1 MNREEARQAINSQ
14 PLTNFIHLEKS
25 RSGMYCCPVCGS
37 GTGPRKSGALKLYPD
52 NRVCCYSSGC
62 QLGDK
67 GQDTLGALR
76 IIWNCSET
84 EAFERAGIDMDAAPR
99 PVKRMD
105 RSEKERTDY
114 SAFYATAHQ
123 TLKSSPEALEY
134 LHRRGITDETI
145 DHFNLGYQPSWS
157 HPKDGRHHT
166 KRIIIPRS
174 RWTYTARAIDETE
187 PDYSDAYKK
196 QVAGSQ
202 KDNFN
207 FEAIASAP
215 VVVVVEGELDAAS
228 IQQATG
234 TVAVGLGSVGNTK
247 SFAERARR
255 TAPEAVYIV
264 SLDNDEPK
272 VNEKTGEVKHP
283 GQDAQEE
290 LLQLLTEYGLA
301 CIGVDGAE
309 LYGEC
314 KDANELLV
322 TDPGRLQNVLMGY
335 VARAEELKLSEDT
348 DRAIER
354 AKRTGMGMMMD
365 FMQKVQSRD
374 YEPMPTGIHG
384 IDNALSGG
392 LIRKTLVLLGA
403 APGAG
408 KTCLAQ
414 QIFETLAASGQ
425 SVLFVNLEMSREQ
438 LLARSLSRVCQHDG
452 HDVSPLDI
460 LRGYQWTPEQSD
472 AITTAAME
480 YVDTVGENF
489 VYNPDGTTAEL
500 DAILAVMEDEA
511 IRLKAEGRRAPLV
524 VLDYLQ
530 LVQGG
535 DREDDVATMK
545 RAIKSFKD
553 YAIRNDTVVFAI
565 HATNREAN
573 KSGQVNQWSGR
584 DTSAIEYSG
593 DLMLALTY
601 TGIEEGW
608 KVDGDGQII
617 TNASDPDEEGMLVTL
632 HLIERLR
639 KEAYRKGLKTP
650 EVCKLM
656 TLKVLKN
663 RFGENSRSTELY
675 FDGEHATFTEI
686 DRHHDY
692 Y

>member
-37 GTGPRKSGALKLYPD
+37 GTGPRKSGALKLYGD

-76 IIWNCSET
+76 IIWNCG
-84 EAFERAGIDMDAAPR
+84 EAEVFERAGIDMGAAPR
-99 PVKRMD
+99 PVEPVT
-105 RSEKERTDY
+105 RSEKTRTDY
-114 SAFYATAHQ
+114 SDFYTEAHQ
-123 TLKSSPEALEY
+123 ALKSSPEALAY
-134 LHRRGITDETI
+134 LHARGITDETI

-157 HPKDGRHHT
+157 HPSTSGRYRT

-202 KDNFN
+202 KDIFN
-207 FEAIASAP
+207 LEATAGAP

-228 IQQATG
+228 VQQATG
-234 TVAVGLGSVGNTK
+234 TVAVGLGSVSNVP
-247 SFAERARR
+247 SFVDKARR

-264 SLDNDEPK
+264 ALDNDKPK
-272 VNEKTGEVKHP
+272 ADGKNP
-283 GQDAQEE
+283 GQDAQEH
-290 LLQLLTEYGLA
+290 LLQILTECGLA

-322 TDPGRLQNVLMGY
+322 HDPARLQRVLMGY
-335 VARAEELKLSEDT
+335 VAQAEGLKASRDN
-348 DRAIER
+348 DRLWER
-354 AKRTGMGMMMD
+354 AKRTGTGMMLD
-365 FMQKVQSRD
+365 FMHKVQSRD
-374 YEPMPTGIHG
+374 YEPMPTGIRD
-384 IDNALSGG
+384 IDRALSGG

-403 APGAG
+403 APGTG
-408 KTCLAQ
+408 KTCLSQ
-414 QIFETLAASGQ
+414 QMFETLAASGQ
-425 SVLFVNLEMSREQ
+425 NVLFINLEMSRDQ
-438 LLARSLSRVCQHDG
+438 LLARSLSRVCHHNG
-452 HDVSPLDI
+452 HDIAPLEI
-460 LRGYQWTPEQSD
+460 LRGYAWTEAQTD
-472 AITTAAME
+472 AISTAAIE
-480 YVDTVGENF
+480 YVETVGENF

-500 DAILAVMEDEA
+500 DSILAVMEDEA
-511 IRLKAEGRRAPLV
+511 TRLEAEGKRAPLCV
-524 VLDYLQ
+524 IDYLQ
-530 LVQGG
+530 LVQGAE
-535 DREDDVATMK
+535 REDDVSTMK
-545 RAIKSFKD
+545 RAIKSLKD
-553 YAIRNDTVVFAI
+553 YAINHDTVVFAI

-601 TGIEEGW
+601 TAIEENET
-608 KVDGDGQII
+608 IE
-617 TNASDPDEEGMLVTL
+617 DEEGDKLLVNL
-632 HLIERLR
+632 GVIERLR
-639 KEAYRKGLKTP
+639 KEAYQKGQQVP
-650 EVCKLM
+650 DICNRM

-663 RFGENSRSTELY
+663 RFGENSRSAELY
-675 FDGEHATFTEI
+675 FDGEHATFIQI
-686 DRHHDY
+686 DRNHDAW
-692 Y
+692 

>member
-14 PLTNFIHLEKS
+14 PLTNFIELEKS

-37 GTGPRKSGALKLYPD
+37 GKGPNKSGALKLYPD

-62 QLGDK
+62 QLGDR

-76 IIWNCSET
+76 IIWNCSES
-84 EAFERAGIDMDAAPR
+84 EVFQRAGIDMDSAPR
-99 PVKRMD
+99 ATRPKGEP
-105 RSEKERTDY
+105 EKVRTDY
-114 SAFYATAHQ
+114 SDFYATAHEA
-123 TLKSSPEALEY
+123 LKSSPEALEY
-134 LHRRGITDETI
+134 LHRRGITDETM
-145 DHFNLGYQPSWS
+145 DHFTIGYQPSWS

-202 KDNFN
+202 KDTFN
-207 FEAIASAP
+207 FEAVASAP
-215 VVVVVEGELDAAS
+215 VVIVVEGELDAAS
-228 IQQATG
+228 VQQATG
-234 TVAVGLGSVGNTK
+234 TVAVGLGSVSNVS
-247 SFAERARR
+247 SFAEKARR

-264 SLDNDEPK
+264 ALDNDKPK
-272 VNEKTGEVKHP
+272 VNEKTGEIRNP
-283 GQDAQEE
+283 GQDSQGE
-290 LLQLLTEYGLA
+290 LLRLLMECGLA

-322 TDPGRLQNVLMGY
+322 RDPDRLRNVLMGY
-335 VARAEELKLSEDT
+335 VAKAEGLKASADED
-348 DRAIER
+348 RLWER
-354 AKRTGMGMMMD
+354 ARRTGTGMMID
-365 FMQKVQSRD
+365 FMRKVQSRD

-384 IDNALSGG
+384 IDRALSGG

-438 LLARSLSRVCQHDG
+438 LLARSLSRVCHHDG

-472 AITTAAME
+472 AINTAAME

-565 HATNREAN
+565 HATNRESN

-608 KVDGDGQII
+608 KVDGDGQIV
-617 TNASDPDEEGMLVTL
+617 TGASDPDEDAMLVTL
-632 HLIERLR
+632 PLIERLR
-639 KEAYRKGLKTP
+639 KEAYREGRETP
-650 EVCKLM
+650 DVCKLM

-675 FDGEHATFTEI
+675 FDGEHATFIEI

-692 Y
+692 

>member
-1 MNREEARQAINSQ
+1 MNRQEARQAINSQ
-14 PLTNFIHLEKS
+14 PLTNFVELQKS

-37 GTGPRKSGALKLYPD
+37 GTKANKSGALQLYPD
-52 NRVCCYSSGC
+52 NRVCCFSAGC

-76 IIWNCSET
+76 IIWGCG
-84 EAFERAGIDMDAAPR
+84 EAEVFERAGIDMDTAPR
-99 PVKRMD
+99 TMEAAT
-105 RSEKERTDY
+105 RSEKTRTDY
-114 SAFYATAHQ
+114 SDFYATAHE
-123 TLKSSPEALEY
+123 TLKSSPEALGY
-134 LHRRGITDETI
+134 LHARGITDEAI
-145 DHFNLGYQPSWS
+145 EHFNLGYQPSWS
-157 HPKDGRHHT
+157 HPATKGRYHT

-174 RWTYTARAIDETE
+174 RWTYTARAIDEAE

-202 KDNFN
+202 RDVFN
-207 FEAIASAP
+207 IDATTNAP
-215 VVVVVEGELDAAS
+215 VVVVVEGELDAVS
-228 IQQATG
+228 VQQATG
-234 TVAVGLGSVGNTK
+234 TVAVGLGSVSNVS
-247 SFAERARR
+247 SFAEKVRR

-264 SLDNDEPK
+264 ALDNDK
-272 VNEKTGEVKHP
+272 EKPGGRNP
-283 GQDAQEE
+283 GQDAQE
-290 LLQLLTEYGLA
+290 QLLTILAEKGLA

-322 TDPGRLQNVLMGY
+322 HDADRLRNVLMGY
-335 VARAEELKLSEDT
+335 VAKAEELKASGDED
-348 DRAIER
+348 RLWER
-354 AKRTGMGMMMD
+354 AKRTGTGMMLD
-365 FMQKVQSRD
+365 FMRKVQSRD
-374 YEPMPTGIHG
+374 YEPMPTGIRG

-438 LLARSLSRVCQHDG
+438 LLARSLSRVCNRNG
-452 HDVSPLDI
+452 YEISPLTI
-460 LRGYQWTPEQSD
+460 LRGYEWTDSQND
-472 AITTAAME
+472 AISTAAME

-511 IRLKAEGRRAPLV
+511 IRLKAEGKRAPLCV
-524 VLDYLQ
+524 IDYLQ

-535 DREDDVATMK
+535 EREDDVSTMK
-545 RAIKSFKD
+545 RAIKAFKD
-553 YAIRNDTVVFAI
+553 YAIRYDTVVFAI

-608 KVDGDGQII
+608 KVNEYGEKP
-617 TNASDPDEEGMLVTL
+617 SDPDEEAMLVTL
-632 HLIERLR
+632 PLIERLR
-639 KEAYRKGLKTP
+639 KEAYREERRTP
-650 EVCKLM
+650 DVCKLM

-675 FDGEHATFTEI
+675 FDGEHASFIEI
-686 DRHHDY
+686 DHHHDY
-692 Y
+692 